1 MPCISETWKTFIKFV
16 LARRNVFSNTLFREF
31 IEAQKIWVIKDRE
44 RVDKENREIARFIE
58 DKDRWKVQVI
68 IQSSKSVC
76 CISCHIFCCL
86 YFWLCKK
93 WTYLIVY
100 ILVFQVAEDA
110 KERRAIKVCIILMY
124 SSKVL
129 IRIQIVLMYSSQS
142 HLTIKCVVESR
153 GPEVRRRN
161 RSSAKRRRGE
171 TNLNAWAARG
181 KNERSWRKGK
191 CPYFELH

>member
-1 MPCISETWKTFIKFV
+1 MIDEIIAKVKEEERKKILDDMHKRQVEKETIRYVFYYQFWYLLYTKNKNTYWICIGKKKYIFQYS
-16 LARRNVFSNTLFREF
+16 FREF

-76 CISCHIFCCL
+76 CISCHIFCYL

-100 ILVFQVAEDA
+100 ILIFQVAEDA

-124 SSKVL
+124 SSKLL
-129 IRIQIVLMYSSQS
+129 IRIQIPCAYV
-142 HLTIKCVVESR
+142 
-153 GPEVRRRN
+153 
-161 RSSAKRRRGE
+161 
-171 TNLNAWAARG
+171 
-181 KNERSWRKGK
+181 
-191 CPYFELH
+191 